1 MRQIHKGK
9 GKGNEIITIMSLD
22 ISHAD
27 VAATKIR
34 SYGTLFLVVIFFFG
48 VPLVY
53 SGSSYEAFVR
63 VREVRR
69 NDILRLCCA
78 LLISMSLAAADTL
91 PLEVAISSKQ
101 ELYFHNY
108 NALKSCV

>member
-1 MRQIHKGK
+1 MQILLPPKSEAMGHY
-9 GKGNEIITIMSLD
+9 SLF
-22 ISHAD
+22 S
-27 VAATKIR
+27 
-34 SYGTLFLVVIFFFG
+34 FFFW
-48 VPLVY
+48 VPLVH

-69 NDILRLCCA
+69 NDILWLCRA
-78 LLISMSLAAADTL
+78 LLISTSLAAADTL
-91 PLEVAISSKQ
+91 PLEVAIRSKQ